1 MELKKIL
8 AGIEGLKVKGN
19 LDLNITNLENDSRKI
34 EKDGLFIAI
43 KGFETDGHQYMKK
56 AIENGATVIIASQ
69 DCKKELLKEI
79 MNDVT
84 LVLAPDTRLASAI
97 CACNFHGD
105 PSTKLKLVGITGTK
119 GKTTTTFMI
128 KSILEKQGIKTGLI
142 GTIATYIG
150 DKKLCDSDRTTPDSI
165 KLQSILAQMVKE
177 DCQVAVM
184 EVSSQSLK
192 LERVTGCEFDIGVF
206 TNLANDHISEKEH
219 PDVEDYFNSKAKLFG
234 MCKKAFTNA
243 DDIQTSKLIKMSP
256 NCEFTTYGID
266 NFCNVLAKDITVTNS
281 CVDFKVKL
289 GDRNERVKV
298 GIPGRFSVYNALA
311 AICVCQKL
319 GCTPETIKEALE
331 TIRVPGRSELV
342 DNKKELTIMI
352 DYAHTPESLENILK
366 AVKSY
371 TKGEVISVFGCGGDR
386 DTTKRPL
393 MGEVSGKIADYTIVT
408 SDNPRTEDPKK
419 IVQQIEEGINK
430 TSGKYICI
438 VDRIEAIAHAIKR
451 AKKSDII
458 VLAGK
463 GHEPYQE
470 INGVKYDFDERKIV
484 NDIISGNIVFNTDK
498 KEEKVDDK
506 LSKAREEINKLIQ
519 QKNQKDKVEKQEK
532 NDKVEEKQKTEK
544 KVKVEKVIKTEKS
557 DKVEKQLKSEKKVKV
572 VKETKPEK
580 EEKPKKTAVKKTT
593 TTKKASKPKTDKK
606 EVK

>member
-8 AGIEGLKVKGN
+8 AGIEGLKVKGS
-19 LDLNITNLENDSRKI
+19 LDLNITNIENDSRKI
-34 EKDGLFIAI
+34 EKDGLFVAI
-43 KGFETDGHQYMKK
+43 KGFETDGHKFMKK
-56 AIENGATVIIASQ
+56 AIENGATVIVASQ
-69 DCKKELLKEI
+69 DCEKALLKEI

-97 CACNFHGD
+97 CACNFYGD
-105 PSTKLKLVGITGTK
+105 PSSKIKLVGITGTK
-119 GKTTTTFMI
+119 GKTTTSFMI

-150 DKKLCDSDRTTPDSI
+150 NEKLCDSDRTTPDSI
-165 KLQSILAQMVKE
+165 KLQSILAKMVKE
-177 DCQVAVM
+177 DCKVAVM

-219 PDVEDYFNSKAKLFG
+219 PDIEDYFNSKAKLFT
-234 MCKKAFTNA
+234 MCKKAFANA
-243 DDIQTSKLIKMSP
+243 DDIQTSRIIKISP
-256 NCEFTTYGID
+256 KCEFITYGID
-266 NFCNVLAKDITVTNS
+266 NYCNVLAKDITVTNS
-281 CVDFKVKL
+281 CVDFKVKI
-289 GDRNERVKV
+289 GDKNERVKV

-319 GCTPETIKEALE
+319 GCESEVIKEALE

-342 DNKKELTIMI
+342 DNKKDLTIMI

-386 DTTKRPL
+386 DTSKRPL
-393 MGEVSGKIADYTIVT
+393 MGEVSGKIADYSIIT

-419 IVQQIEEGINK
+419 IVSQIEQGINK

-438 VDRIEAIAHAIKR
+438 VDRVEAIAHAIKR
-451 AKKSDII
+451 AKKQDII

-484 NDIISGNIVFNTDK
+484 NDIIAGNIVFNTGK

-506 LSKAREEINKLIQ
+506 LSKAREEIAELIK
-519 QKNQKDKVEKQEK
+519 QKNK
-532 NDKVEEKQKTEK
+532 NEE
-544 KVKVEKVIKTEKS
+544 VK
-557 DKVEKQLKSEKKVKV
+557 
-572 VKETKPEK
+572 
-580 EEKPKKTAVKKTT
+580 KKTT
-593 TTKKASKPKTDKK
+593 KKVITKDETKEKKSTKTTKKTDNKK
-606 EVK
+606 